1 MKPLN
6 YIENQLFR
14 VFPAPILD
22 ESTLE
27 LKLKF
32 YSTFGQSNWLDIT
45 PAQMRAIEAIL
56 RPYFTTQ
63 NEAKK

>member
-22 ESTLE
+22 ESTLDI
-27 LKLKF
+27 KLKF
-32 YSTFGQSNWLDIT
+32 YSTFGQSNWLNIT
-45 PAQMRAIEAIL
+45 PVQLRAIESIL
-56 RPYFTTQ
+56 NPNPTT
-63 NEAKK
+63 E